1 MKAVI
6 QRVKSTSVK
15 VDGKTVGQIDQ
26 GLLVYLGVTET
37 DTEKDARFIAE
48 KLTNLRIF
56 PDTAGKMNLSVTD
69 IAGAIL
75 IISNFTLY
83 GNCQKGRRPG
93 FDAAAEPAKAELLYE
108 KTIELIKQQN
118 IDTEPIGGEPGTET
132 ATGQFGQ
139 YMQVE
144 SVNDGPVTF
153 ILESPKIWP
162 NTRT

>member
-1 MKAVI
+1 MKSVI
-6 QRVKSTSVK
+6 QRVKNAAVT
-15 VDGKTVGQIDQ
+15 VDGQTVGQIDR

-37 DTEKDARFIAE
+37 DTEKDAQFIAE

-56 PDTAGKMNLSVTD
+56 PDSAGKMNLSVTD
-69 IAGAIL
+69 ITGSIL

-93 FDAAAEPAKAELLYE
+93 FDDAAESAKAELLYK

-118 IDTEPIGGEPGTET
+118 LET

-144 SVNDGPVTF
+144 SVNDGPITF
-153 ILESPKIWP
+153 ILES
-162 NTRT
+162 